1 MVLQVK
7 HWNLSRY
14 LNMALEAD
22 WKDDLDV
29 TRVMQTPK
37 LGSFMGQP
45 DIPLES
51 FNPMAYPTLSFELKR
66 RKVRSIFFLYKH
78 HSKSLN
84 IV

>member
-1 MVLQVK
+1 
-7 HWNLSRY
+7 
-14 LNMALEAD
+14 
-22 WKDDLDV
+22 
-29 TRVMQTPK
+29 MQTPK

-66 RKVRSIFFLYKH
+66 RKVRSIFFIYKH